1 MIKIA
6 LRNGKEITDAL
17 TQDYSVNPEE
27 AANAQIDQEI
37 DSILRNQGLVLD
49 GCQHIIDTII
59 VQELLKRPQDEVLS
73 KMIEITGNLSSFDLE
88 RVIREFNIQV
98 FKNDENL
105 ERKLKKQES
114 LWKRYNL
121 SMMV

>member
-1 MIKIA
+1 M
-6 LRNGKEITDAL
+6 
-17 TQDYSVNPEE
+17 
-27 AANAQIDQEI
+27 
-37 DSILRNQGLVLD
+37 D

-105 ERKLKKQES
+105 ERKLKK
-114 LWKRYNL
+114 
-121 SMMV
+121 

>member
-6 LRNGKEITDAL
+6 LRNGKEITEAL
-17 TQDYSVNPEE
+17 TEDYSVNPEE

-59 VQELLKRPQDEVLS
+59 VQELLKRPQDEVLP
-73 KMIEITGNLSSFDLE
+73 KMVEITGNLSSFDLE

-105 ERKLKKQES
+105 ERKLKK
-114 LWKRYNL
+114 
-121 SMMV
+121 